1 MAGSGKAGVD
11 GTAKRTSRTGVEGA
25 LRRLQ
30 RVRGP
35 VKRQQDAQ
43 GATAARVGTAPLIHT
58 HRFHQDPWLSATA
71 ASPHGPRRSR
81 PNHCRC
87 ACERAVARRA
97 LAAALSVAG
106 ASDTQSPP
114 VALAAEPPCGPRRR
128 SGVLDVALTGPGAL
142 TGDASCTRGWW
153 PAIAAPAPPPTDP
166 ERPRPRAAD
175 DAVGSAAGPPAP
187 ASAPAPTRRR
197 VSLSRAAMSR
207 DWRAPAA
214 SPRTSAARVSASA
227 FASRAR
233 RLASEGPPC
242 ALAKPDVMALPVSMA
257 LTPDPTLELH
267 G

>member
-1 MAGSGKAGVD
+1 M
-11 GTAKRTSRTGVEGA
+11 RTSRTGVEGA

-87 ACERAVARRA
+87 TCERAVARRA

-142 TGDASCTRGWW
+142 TGDTSCSRGWW

-166 ERPRPRAAD
+166 ERPGMTPSARQRVLRLRLRLRLPRGGECPSAEPPCRGTGAPLQRRHGPRQR
-175 DAVGSAAGPPAP
+175 GSPPPRSQAEP
-187 ASAPAPTRRR
+187 EGLPQ
-197 VSLSRAAMSR
+197 RAH
-207 DWRAPAA
+207 
-214 SPRTSAARVSASA
+214 
-227 FASRAR
+227 RAR
-233 RLASEGPPC
+233 WQSP
-242 ALAKPDVMALPVSMA
+242 M
-257 LTPDPTLELH
+257 
-267 G
+267 

>member
-153 PAIAAPAPPPTDP
+153 PGQPSPHRLRRQPTPSGRDRGRRMTPSARQRVLRHRLRLRLPREGECPSAEPPCRGTGAPLQRRHGPRQRGSPPPRSQAEP
-166 ERPRPRAAD
+166 EGLPQRAH
-175 DAVGSAAGPPAP
+175 
-187 ASAPAPTRRR
+187 
-197 VSLSRAAMSR
+197 
-207 DWRAPAA
+207 
-214 SPRTSAARVSASA
+214 
-227 FASRAR
+227 RAR
-233 RLASEGPPC
+233 WQSP
-242 ALAKPDVMALPVSMA
+242 M
-257 LTPDPTLELH
+257 
-267 G
+267 